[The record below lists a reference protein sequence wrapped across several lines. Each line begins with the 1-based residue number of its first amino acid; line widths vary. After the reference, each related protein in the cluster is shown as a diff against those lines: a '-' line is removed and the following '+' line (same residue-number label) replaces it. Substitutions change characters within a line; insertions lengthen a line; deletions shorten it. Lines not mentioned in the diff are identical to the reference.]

1 MHQHPQFSCKS
12 MPVRVRIPARYQYRK
27 ANYRAVI
34 LKTSRISD
42 LFIERMVLERT
53 LKPKHLVQITVHGF
67 LPAAGIGEEAL
78 NQMVKAGPATAFN
91 CWQNNLHRGE
101 ISSISGL

>member
-1 MHQHPQFSCKS
+1 MPQHPQSSCKS
-12 MPVRVRIPARYQYRK
+12 MPMRVRMPARYQYRR

-53 LKPKHLVQITVHGF
+53 LMTMDRPQITVSGF
-67 LPAAGIGEEAL
+67 LPLASVGEEAL
-78 NQMVKAGPATAFN
+78 NQMVKEGPATGFD